1 MKIYKRIILAVV
13 VLLLA
18 GVVAGFLFLQSI
30 RKQAVPDYSADL
42 KLNGLTAEVQVLRDK
57 FGIPHIYAQ
66 NEADLYKATGF
77 VMAQE
82 RLWQMDLLRHVT
94 TGRLSEIFGES
105 MVRADHVMRTL
116 QIPAKSKMVMEK
128 TEPEI
133 LQALKDFA
141 SGVNQYIE
149 THQKNLPPEFVILGY
164 KPEPWEIEHSINMVG
179 YMGWD
184 LRHGWT
190 EDMLMTGLAAQVDS
204 THFNQIVPDMKN
216 NPITVFPDFKLQ
228 LKALQEIKLSAINQ
242 LNNLGIEVFNASN
255 NWAVSGKKSVTGMPL
270 LANDMHLALN
280 APGIWMQM
288 HQVVPGKLNVTGVA
302 LPGQPMIVCGH
313 NDSIAWGM
321 TNVEVDNLDFYQEKI
336 NKEQTQYFFNGEWKP
351 LKIEILK
358 IKTKEGHIYERTI
371 RSTHRGP
378 IISEL
383 KELTDKQLSMRWSG
397 MDYSN
402 EVRGVYLLDRAK
414 NWNDLRNAATNFVA
428 VSQNI
433 VYADVKGNIGLQCS
447 AGIPIRKGD
456 GFSIHSGE
464 TSEYDWTGY
473 VPFNELPTEY
483 NPERGYVSSANNKT
497 VSADFP
503 YYITRWFSMP
513 YRIGRI
519 RELLEAK
526 EKLSVAD
533 FQNIQADHKSQIAAA
548 YLGKFIKAL
557 ESKNL
562 KEEKELKAIEIL
574 RKWDCQMDRES
585 TATTIFETLYMNL
598 IRNMISDELDEKL
611 VKEVMSDQITCE
623 NLLATSLNSE
633 NPVWFDNIRTKEKES
648 FGDILAESLKNTVA
662 DLSKKLGNNPD
673 KWQWQKV
680 HTIALNHPMG
690 KVKMLDILF
699 GLNSKTY
706 GMAGGSYTIC
716 PYSWSYNDPY
726 QADHGASQRH
736 VFDVASWDRSET
748 VIPTG
753 TSGNPGSPYYCDQ
766 TEMYMN
772 NKYHSD
778 FFSREKVEQAAVTRM
793 KFMP

>member
-1 MKIYKRIILAVV
+1 MKILKRIMLAVV
-13 VLLLA
+13 ILLLA
-18 GVVAGFLFLQSI
+18 GLLAGFLFI
-30 RKQAVPDYSADL
+30 RNIRRQAIPDYSANL

-105 MVRADHVMRTL
+105 MVKADYVMRTL
-116 QIPAKSKMVMEK
+116 QIPAKSRMVMEK

-133 LQALKDFA
+133 LQALRDFA
-141 SGVNQYIE
+141 WGVNQYIE

-164 KPEPWEIEHSINMVG
+164 KPEPWEIEHSFNMVG

-184 LRHGWT
+184 LRHGWS
-190 EDMLMTGLAAQVDS
+190 EDMLLTGLAAQVDS
-204 THFNQIVPDMKN
+204 THFNQIAPDMKN
-216 NPITVFPDFKLQ
+216 HPFSVFPDFKQQ
-228 LKALQEIKLSAINQ
+228 LKALQEIKLSAISQ
-242 LNNLGIEVFNASN
+242 LSDLGLEVFNASN

-280 APGIWMQM
+280 APGIWMQI
-288 HQVVPGKLNVTGVA
+288 HQVVPEKLNVTGVA
-302 LPGQPMIVCGH
+302 LPGQPMVVCGH

-321 TNVEVDNLDFYQEKI
+321 TNVAVDNLDFYQEKI
-336 NKEQTQYFFNGEWKP
+336 NSEQDKYFFNGEWKP

-358 IKTKEGHIYERTI
+358 IKTKEGNIYERKL

-378 IISEL
+378 LISEL
-383 KELTDKQLSMRWSG
+383 KEITDRQLSMRWSG
-397 MDYSN
+397 LDYSN

-414 NWNDLRNAATNFVA
+414 NWNDLRTAASNFLA

-456 GFSIHSGE
+456 GFSIYSGE

-473 VPFNELPTEY
+473 VPFNELPYEY

-497 VSADFP
+497 VSENFP
-503 YYITRWFSMP
+503 YYISRWFSMP
-513 YRIGRI
+513 YRIQRI
-519 RELLEAK
+519 RQMLEAK
-526 EKLSVAD
+526 EKLTLAD
-533 FQNIQADHKSQIAAA
+533 FQQIQSDHQSQIAVA
-548 YLGKFIKAL
+548 YLSRFIKAL

-562 KEEKELKAIEIL
+562 TDKTELKALGIL
-574 RKWDCQMDRES
+574 QKWDGQMERES

-598 IRNMISDELDEKL
+598 IRNMVSDKLDEQL
-611 VKEVMSDQITCE
+611 VKDVSGNQTLCE
-623 NLLATSLNSE
+623 NLLATSLRSK
-633 NPVWFDNIRTKEKES
+633 NPVWFDNIKTKEKET
-648 FGDILAESLKNTVA
+648 FEDILAESLKNTVA
-662 DLSKKLGNNPD
+662 DLTKKLGNNPN
-673 KWQWQKV
+673 KWEWQKV
-680 HTIALNHPMG
+680 HTLTLTHPMG

-699 GLNSKTY
+699 GLNTKTY
-706 GMAGGSYTIC
+706 GVPGGSYTVC
-716 PYSWSYNDPY
+716 PYSWSFNDAY
-726 QADHGASQRH
+726 QADHGPSQRH
-736 VFDVASWDRSET
+736 VFDVGSWDRSET

-753 TSGNPGSPYYCDQ
+753 TSGIPGSPYYCDQ
-766 TEMYMN
+766 TEMYMHN
-772 NKYHSD
+772 QYHND
-778 FFSREKVEQAAVTRM
+778 FFAKEKVEQASVTRM

>member
-1 MKIYKRIILAVV
+1 MKIYKRIILAVI
-13 VLLLA
+13 LLLLV
-18 GVVAGFLFLQSI
+18 GLLAGFLFIRNI
-30 RKQAVPDYSADL
+30 RKQAIPDYSANL

-105 MVRADHVMRTL
+105 MVKADYVMRTL
-116 QIPAKSKMVMEK
+116 QIPAKSRMVMEK

-133 LQALKDFA
+133 LEALKNFA
-141 SGVNQYIE
+141 WGVNQYIE

-164 KPEPWEIEHSINMVG
+164 KPEQWEIEHSINMVG

-184 LRHGWT
+184 LRHGWS
-190 EDMLMTGLAAQVDS
+190 EDMLLTGLAAQVDS
-204 THFNQIVPDMKN
+204 THFRQIAPDMKN
-216 NPITVFPDFKLQ
+216 HPFSVFPDFKQQ
-228 LKALQEIKLSAINQ
+228 LKALQSVKLSAIDQ
-242 LNNLGIEVFNASN
+242 ISDLGLEVFNASN

-321 TNVEVDNLDFYQEKI
+321 TNVAVDNLDFYQEKI
-336 NKEQTQYFFNGEWKP
+336 NKEQDKYFFNGEWKP

-358 IKTKEGHIYERTI
+358 IKTKEGHVYERTL

-378 IISEL
+378 LISEL
-383 KELTDKQLSMRWSG
+383 KGITDRQLSMRWSG
-397 MDYSN
+397 LDYSN

-456 GFSIHSGE
+456 GFSIYSGE

-473 VPFNELPTEY
+473 VPFDELPNEY

-497 VSADFP
+497 VSENYP
-503 YYITRWFSMP
+503 YYISRWFSMP
-513 YRIGRI
+513 YRIQRI
-519 RELLEAK
+519 RQLLEAK
-526 EKLSVAD
+526 EKLSIGD
-533 FQNIQADHKSQIAAA
+533 FQQIQSDHQSQIAVA
-548 YLGKFIKAL
+548 YLDKFVKAL

-562 KEEKELKAIEIL
+562 TDKTELKALGIL
-574 RKWDCQMDRES
+574 RKWDSQMERES

-598 IRNMISDELDEKL
+598 IRNMVSDELDEQLIKD
-611 VKEVMSDQITCE
+611 VMGNQTLCE
-623 NLLATSLNSE
+623 NLIATSLRSE
-633 NPVWFDNIRTKEKES
+633 NPVWFDNIKTKEKET
-648 FGDILAESLKNTVA
+648 FEDILALSLKNTVA
-662 DLSKKLGNNPD
+662 DLTKKLGNNPD
-673 KWQWQKV
+673 KWKWQKV
-680 HTIALNHPMG
+680 HTLTLMHPMG

-706 GMAGGSYTIC
+706 GVPGGSYTVC
-716 PYSWSYNDPY
+716 PYSWSFNDAY
-726 QADHGASQRH
+726 LADHGPSQRH

-748 VIPTG
+748 IIPTG
-753 TSGNPGSPYYCDQ
+753 TSGIPGSPYYCDQ
-766 TEMYMN
+766 TKMYMN
-772 NKYHSD
+772 NQYHSD
-778 FFSREKVEQAAVTRM
+778 FFAKEKVEQAAVTRM